1 MHNQNTPKVSRFGFS
16 VFVILLAGLAPIS
29 AHAVDTNYNMN
40 RFLIQTHP
48 FANTA
53 PIPFEQPVPQ
63 KAPHAPLQKSPQTQ
77 AAGAQSP
84 SKMAAHA
91 SAEQSDLTPGSYKW
105 ISEVRGGIMKHSVAS
120 LVGNR
125 SKETGIDGN
134 LEVLF
139 VSPDLFK
146 YIWSPRPHIGASVN
160 TSSNNTDYGYAGLT
174 WEWNPWKTVFFDFSF
189 GLPVITASMLTMP
202 MFHSRAMSIES
213 VNWVAQCCFGNRLNW
228 VLWSPSTMAFRW
240 CGITFQ
246 MAGYVARMKVWT
258 MPEFVMAIVFSLYR

>member
-189 GLPVITASMLTMP
+189 GFAGHNGKHADDANVPFPSDVNRKRELGCTML
-202 MFHSRAMSIES
+202 FRES
-213 VNWVAQCCFGNRLNW
+213 FELGFVVAKHH
-228 VLWSPSTMAFRW
+228 
-240 CGITFQ
+240 GISVVWDHLSNGGLCSQ
-246 MAGYVARMKVWT
+246 NEGLDNAGIRYG
-258 MPEFVMAIVFSLYR
+258 YRF